1 MTCECD
7 ENNKNEFEV
16 RCYDE
21 CPENNHTI
29 ENGKDICVGPVP
41 EYYYKDD
48 DDMYRKCFDTCQ
60 KCSQPWN
67 VTNNN
72 CEKCKDNYKFLN
84 DSLAE
89 PNNCYKQCHFYY
101 FFNISNFNQYECTET
116 ESCPKNFKNLILPK
130 KRCIDDCK
138 KDDSG
143 EYTYEYN
150 NNCSSECPENTKLIE
165 EEKLCLDICYPE
177 QSEHN
182 NLSYNVC
189 PNGTHEL
196 ITTTNPIITTTNQ
209 NIATNKPTITSTNPI
224 ITTTNQNIPSTNQ
237 NIPTTN
243 PIIHSITQNIPYT
256 NPIFSD
262 TNTIIQTTF
271 LILRLQPQI
280 FLLQRQIFLL
290 LILVFQ

>member
-89 PNNCYKQCHFYY
+89 PIIA
-101 FFNISNFNQYECTET
+101 ISNAIFII
-116 ESCPKNFKNLILPK
+116 FLI
-130 KRCIDDCK
+130 
-138 KDDSG
+138 
-143 EYTYEYN
+143 
-150 NNCSSECPENTKLIE
+150 
-165 EEKLCLDICYPE
+165 
-177 QSEHN
+177 
-182 NLSYNVC
+182 
-189 PNGTHEL
+189 
-196 ITTTNPIITTTNQ
+196 
-209 NIATNKPTITSTNPI
+209 
-224 ITTTNQNIPSTNQ
+224 
-237 NIPTTN
+237 
-243 PIIHSITQNIPYT
+243 
-256 NPIFSD
+256 
-262 TNTIIQTTF
+262 F
-271 LILRLQPQI
+271 LILINMNALKLNHVQK
-280 FLLQRQIFLL
+280 
-290 LILVFQ
+290 ILKI